1 MRALLLMF
9 VMLTSSITI
18 AQDGLYLVFD
28 CDRPLRLERQAAI
41 SALGNAEVFATVAV
55 TSNPKTT
62 TTSIFNK
69 FAFAYNKSE
78 EGHIEDWD
86 ETTTYADYF
95 QDLSD
100 RVDGQIVRNER
111 LIILEAAFIQYST
124 DAVSISLTSDANGN
138 DVVLFD
144 GGAYSLTHSFDAL
157 IEDLYS
163 LNQYILLFSNYVS
176 RVEAEL
182 KSIALAANETAYS
195 AALDSNTASSSEDRE
210 IELEGLSRDGVV
222 VKITLQSPGYDLEFN
237 DADGNN
243 ILDSDGDPLKYA
255 YGTNL
260 DSVSDYGTSVY
271 NNAVTKVRDLVKD
284 LINN

>member
-1 MRALLLMF
+1 
-9 VMLTSSITI
+9 MLTFGITS
-18 AQDGLYLVFD
+18 AQDGLYFNYD
-28 CDRPLRLERQAAI
+28 CDYPLRLERQAEI
-41 SALGNAEVFATVAV
+41 QSLGDFYVFVTVAV

-62 TTSIFNK
+62 TTAVFNRTNPAIFV
-69 FAFAYNKSE
+69 YTDST
-78 EGHIEDWD
+78 EGHLEDWD

-95 QDLSD
+95 QDLSN
-100 RVDGQIVRNER
+100 RVNAQLVRNER
-111 LIILEAAFIQYST
+111 LIILEAAFTQYST
-124 DAVSISLTSDANGN
+124 DIVSVSLTSDANG
-138 DVVLFD
+138 DAILFD
-144 GGAYSLTHSFDAL
+144 GGVYSRTLSFSALLEDAPST
-157 IEDLYS
+157 S
-163 LNQYILLFSNYVS
+163 LSPFFFSTLWPPFISNV
-176 RVEAEL
+176 
-182 KSIALAANETAYS
+182 ANEVNEFAYN

-210 IELEGLSRDGVV
+210 VELEDLSRNGVF
-222 VKITLQSPGYDLEFN
+222 VKVTLQSPGYDLEFN